1 MSDRTPEAAPPGQID
16 AAATGGG
23 QQPRSRGLLRAAM
36 LAGVV
41 TALLAAVVVSSAYLI
56 VRHDRS
62 SAPGQLLRPSGIPA
76 SISTSLATLMA
87 LTPVPATQAPG
98 FTLTDQRGR
107 TLSLAAFHGKV
118 VVLEFMDPH
127 CTDICPIVSNEFID
141 AYHDLGPLAGKVVFA
156 AVNVNQYHA
165 AVRDMAQYSSEHQLT
180 TIPDWHFLTGPVP
193 QLQTV
198 WRDYN
203 VEVQAPNPN
212 ADIVHTSAVYFIDT
226 QGREKY
232 LASPM
237 TAVLS
242 AGVLVAAYGFGSAAW
257 TGWAQLALTL
267 PVYAWAGA
275 LFHRGALQ
283 AARHRT
289 TNMDTLV
296 SLGTTVAFGYSAIA
310 TIALPFV
317 QVIWRARRPSCSWF
331 G

>member
-1 MSDRTPEAAPPGQID
+1 MLWDLSETVSPGGATSDVKLVQDDAETISSRRSPAGRPGPGMSDRTPGAAPPGQVD
-16 AAATGGG
+16 AAAAGGG
-23 QQPRSRGLLRAAM
+23 QRPRGRGLLRAAM
-36 LAGVV
+36 MSGVV

-87 LTPVPATQAPG
+87 LTPVPAAQAPG
-98 FTLTDQRGR
+98 FTLTDQQGR

-165 AVRDMAQYSSEHQLT
+165 AVRDMAQYSSEHQLA

-212 ADIVHTSAVYFIDT
+212 ADIVHTSAVYFIDP

-237 TAVLS
+237 TDHTK
-242 AGVLVAAYGFGSAAW
+242 AGTAYLPADQIASWGHGIALLAR
-257 TGWAQLALTL
+257 QLA
-267 PVYAWAGA
+267 
-275 LFHRGALQ
+275 R
-283 AARHRT
+283 
-289 TNMDTLV
+289 
-296 SLGTTVAFGYSAIA
+296 
-310 TIALPFV
+310 
-317 QVIWRARRPSCSWF
+317 
-331 G
+331 